1 MKMLTKLYEILLVN
15 GTICEENLFTNSGN
29 EVCKKILLITADDT
43 TYDVLIVN
51 GEVKE
56 ITEF

>member
-1 MKMLTKLYEILLVN
+1 MKMLTKLYDILLAN
-15 GTICEENLFTNSGN
+15 GVICSENLFMDNQD
-29 EVCKKILLITADDT
+29 VCQRITIMTFDDT
-43 TYDVLIVN
+43 TYSVFIVN

>member
-1 MKMLTKLYEILLVN
+1 MKMLTKLYEMLLAES
-15 GTICEENLFTNSGN
+15 TICEENLFMNGKE
-29 EVCKKILLITADDT
+29 EVCKKILLITEDDT
-43 TYDVLIVN
+43 AHDVLIVN